1 MNGARGSRA
10 GRGSIGAWVTGNLAF
25 YVVTG
30 TGILGGSAGLG
41 TLLAIW
47 V

>member
-1 MNGARGSRA
+1 MNRIRGSRA
-10 GRGSIGAWVTGNLAF
+10 CRRPVGAWATGNVVF